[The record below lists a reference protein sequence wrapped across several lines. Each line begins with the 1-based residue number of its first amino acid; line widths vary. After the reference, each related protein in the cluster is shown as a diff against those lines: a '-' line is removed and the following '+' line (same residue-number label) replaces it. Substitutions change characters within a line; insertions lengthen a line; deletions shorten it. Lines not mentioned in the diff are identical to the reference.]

1 MARYWPDLVGRPL
14 SAEVS
19 QAPEMD
25 GGLSVERG
33 WPDLVGQGEAASPL
47 DGGCR
52 ETDDLAAGLEAAVR
66 DSIRTASMVRDVLMK
81 H

>member
-33 WPDLVGQGEAASPL
+33 WPDLVGQREAASPL

-52 ETDDLAAGLEAAVR
+52 ETDDLAASWEVAARYSVR
-66 DSIRTASMVRDVLMK
+66 TVSVVRDVLMK